1 MRGYVWMDESRI
13 AMPMTE
19 TPALTLSRSEQ
30 VARGVL
36 LAALFTAIGLT
47 CLRSSPGSDLD
58 IWWQMRAGQWMARHH
73 AFPHVDFF
81 SRITP
86 AKPWHAYSWL
96 FDLLTLGLYR
106 SLGLLGLMVY
116 LVGFMLAITAAMYR
130 LVARLQSDFTF
141 AILLTAAGVL
151 SIDRLYQPRSWLP
164 SILFFVLQLDLLD
177 RARRTGQWRKLL
189 WLLPLYA
196 LWANLHIQFID
207 GLVVLAATACEPLLR
222 RFWPWPLASSLPASR
237 LFAVLG
243 GCIVAAMVNPYGWH
257 IYLIAYKLASE
268 PGVINKIQELLA
280 MPFRHWEDYMIL
292 ALAVGSAAALARR
305 RMPDLW
311 MSLLLAMGL
320 VISFR
325 SQRDV
330 WFVVSIALLILASHL
345 PARTGAARLP
355 RWRPWQTGSAV
366 LAATLVVLAA
376 GGWMMHLSNASLHKK
391 MAKNLPLQAVN
402 FVRAKGYP
410 GPLFNNYGWG
420 GFLIWHLRMPVSIDG
435 RAAFYGI
442 QRMNRSSQTW
452 SGQPGWQ
459 DDADLK
465 SARLVIAPV
474 KDALTQLL
482 RLDQEWKLV
491 YEDKQAAVFVRR

>member
-1 MRGYVWMDESRI
+1 MHLTAPPPS
-13 AMPMTE
+13 
-19 TPALTLSRSEQ
+19 TLSRSEQ
-30 VARGVL
+30 VARVVL
-36 LAALFTAIGLT
+36 LAALFSAIGLT
-47 CLRSSPGSDLD
+47 CLRTSPGSDLD
-58 IWWQMRAGQWMARHH
+58 IWWQMRAGQWIAHHH
-73 AFPHVDFF
+73 AFPHADLF

-86 AKPWHAYSWL
+86 ARPWHAYSWL

-106 SLGLLGLMVY
+106 SFGFLGLMAY
-116 LVGFMLAITAAMYR
+116 LIGFMLAITAVMYR
-130 LVARLQSDFTF
+130 MVARLQSDFTI
-141 AILLTAAGVL
+141 AVLLTAAGAL

-164 SILFFVLQLDLLD
+164 SILFFVIQLDLLD
-177 RARRTGQWRKLL
+177 RVRRNGQWRKLL

-222 RFWPWPLASSLPASR
+222 RFWPWPQAPGVPAGR
-237 LFAVLG
+237 LFAILG
-243 GCIVAAMVNPYGWH
+243 GCIVAAMANPYGWN
-257 IYLIAYKLASE
+257 IYHIAYKLASE

-280 MPFRHWEDYMIL
+280 MPFRHWEDYTIL
-292 ALAVGSAAALARR
+292 ALSVGSAAALARK

-311 MSLLLAMGL
+311 LSLLLAMGL

-325 SQRDV
+325 SQRDI
-330 WFVVSIALLILASHL
+330 WFLASVALLILASQL
-345 PARTGAARLP
+345 PGRGDAVRVA
-355 RWRPWQTGSAV
+355 RWRRWQVAAAV
-366 LAATLVVLAA
+366 LAATIAVLAA
-376 GGWMMHLSNASLHKK
+376 GGWLMHVSNANLHKK
-391 MAKNLPLQAVN
+391 MAKDLPLRAVK
-402 FVRAKGYP
+402 FVKQKGYP

-420 GFLIWHLRMPVSIDG
+420 GFLIWHLHMPVSIDG

-459 DDADLK
+459 DDANLK

-491 YEDKQAAVFVRR
+491 YEDKHAVVFVRR

>member
-1 MRGYVWMDESRI
+1 MDGSRI
-13 AMPMTE
+13 AMHLTE
-19 TPALTLSRSEQ
+19 TPPSTMSRSEQ
-30 VARGVL
+30 VARVVL
-36 LAALFTAIGLT
+36 LAALFSAIGLT
-47 CLRSSPGSDLD
+47 CLRTSPGSDLD
-58 IWWQMRAGQWMARHH
+58 IWWQMRAGQWIAHHH
-73 AFPHVDFF
+73 AFPHIDFF

-86 AKPWHAYSWL
+86 ARPWHAYSWL
-96 FDLLTLGLYR
+96 FELLTLGLYR
-106 SLGLLGLMVY
+106 SFGFLGLMAY
-116 LVGFMLAITAAMYR
+116 LIGFMLAITVAMYR
-130 LVARLQSDFTF
+130 MVARLQSDFTI

-164 SILFFVLQLDLLD
+164 SILFFVIQLDLLD
-177 RARRTGQWRKLL
+177 RARRSGQWRKLL

-222 RFWPWPLASSLPASR
+222 RFWPCPQAPGGPASR
-237 LFAVLG
+237 LFAILG
-243 GCIVAAMVNPYGWH
+243 GCIVAAMANPYGWN
-257 IYLIAYKLASE
+257 IYHIAYKLASE

-280 MPFRHWEDYMIL
+280 MPFRHWEDYTIL
-292 ALAVGSAAALARR
+292 ALAVGSAAALARK

-311 MSLLLAMGL
+311 LSLLLAMGL

-330 WFVVSIALLILASHL
+330 WFLASVALLILASQL
-345 PARTGAARLP
+345 PGRGDAVRAP
-355 RWRPWQTGSAV
+355 RWRRWQAVTAV
-366 LAATLVVLAA
+366 LAATIAVMAA
-376 GGWMMHLSNASLHKK
+376 GGWLMHVSNESLHKK
-391 MAKNLPLQAVN
+391 MAKDLPLQAVE
-402 FVRAKGYP
+402 FVKEKGYS
-410 GPLFNNYGWG
+410 GPLFNDYGWG

-452 SGQPGWQ
+452 GGQPGWQ
-459 DDADLK
+459 DDANLK
-465 SARLVIAPV
+465 TARLVIAPV

>member
-1 MRGYVWMDESRI
+1 MFGWTGAEF
-13 AMPMTE
+13 AMQMTE
-19 TPALTLSRSEQ
+19 TPPSTLSRSEQ
-30 VARGVL
+30 VARVAL
-36 LAALFTAIGLT
+36 LATMYAAIGLM

-58 IWWQMRAGQWMARHH
+58 IWWHMRAAQWILQHH
-73 AFPHVDFF
+73 AFPHTDFF

-106 SLGLLGLMVY
+106 SFGLLGLMAY
-116 LVGFMLAITAAMYR
+116 LVGFMLAITTAMYR
-130 LVARLQSDFTF
+130 MVARLQGDFTI
-141 AILLTAAGVL
+141 AVLLTAAGVL

-164 SILFFVLQLDLLD
+164 SILFFVIQLDLLD
-177 RARRTGQWRKLL
+177 RARRSGEWRKLL

-222 RFWPWPLASSLPASR
+222 RFWPWPQSPGVPASR
-237 LFAVLG
+237 LFAILS
-243 GCIVAAMVNPYGWH
+243 GCFVAAMANPYGWQ
-257 IYLIAYKLASE
+257 IYHIAYKLATE

-292 ALAVGSAAALARR
+292 ALAVGSAAALARK

-330 WFVVSIALLILASHL
+330 WFLANVAALILASEL
-345 PARTGAARLP
+345 PSRRAARTLA
-355 RWRPWQTGSAV
+355 RWRRWQTVSAV
-366 LAATLVVLAA
+366 LAATILVLAT
-376 GGWMMHLSNASLHKK
+376 GGWLMHVSNADLHKK
-391 MAKNLPLQAVN
+391 MAKDLPLQAVN
-402 FVRAKGYP
+402 VVREKGYS
-410 GPLFNNYGWG
+410 GPLFNSYGWG
-420 GFLIWHLRMPVSIDG
+420 GFLVWQLRMPVSIDG

-442 QRMNRSSQTW
+442 QRMDRSSSTW
-452 SGQPGWQ
+452 GGQPGWQ
-459 DDADLK
+459 DDANLK